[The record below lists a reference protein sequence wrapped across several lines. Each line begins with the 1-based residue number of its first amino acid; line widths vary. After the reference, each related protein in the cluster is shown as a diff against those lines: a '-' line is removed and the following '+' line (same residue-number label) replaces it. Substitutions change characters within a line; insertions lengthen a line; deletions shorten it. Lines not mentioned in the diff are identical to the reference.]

1 VKPYSTDLRQRVLA
15 DCDAGAGTNAVARKY
30 SVSPSW
36 VRKLK
41 QQRRETGSIEP
52 RVATPG
58 PKPALAAHH
67 DRLRQ
72 LVQQTPGLTAGEYRK
87 RLGVPVAVVTVWR
100 AIRRLDFTHKK
111 SPAGGRTG
119 SARGR
124 RATAGVAG

>member
-1 VKPYSTDLRQRVLA
+1 MQPYSVDLRQRVLA
-15 DCDAGAGTNAVARKY
+15 DCDAGIGTNAVAKKY

-41 QQRRETGSIEP
+41 RQRRETGSIAP

-58 PKPALAAHH
+58 PAPALAAHH

-72 LVQQTPGLTAGEYRK
+72 LVLRAPGLTAAEYRR

-111 SPAGGRTG
+111 SPAGGRAG
-119 SARGR
+119 PARGGR
-124 RATAGVAG
+124 PAAGVAG